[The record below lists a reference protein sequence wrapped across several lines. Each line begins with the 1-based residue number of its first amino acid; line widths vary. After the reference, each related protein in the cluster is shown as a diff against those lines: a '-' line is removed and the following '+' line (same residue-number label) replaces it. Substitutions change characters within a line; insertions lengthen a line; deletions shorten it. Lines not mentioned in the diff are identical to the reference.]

1 MTSPAVVILRER
13 ELRNP
18 DYLGVS
24 SPAPLRRGAR
34 QPAEEGQVA
43 IEFLGTIF
51 LVLLAGLLAWQLALA
66 GWSAVGAANAAR
78 TAARAYSRT
87 GDAGSAQ
94 KDGQDSLNGD
104 GLGAGSSVSVTD
116 GKASVVV
123 KVPLVFPG
131 LASPVTL
138 PTATASMPHTG

>member
-1 MTSPAVVILRER
+1 MTAAT
-13 ELRNP
+13 
-18 DYLGVS
+18 
-24 SPAPLRRGAR
+24 APIGTPGLA
-34 QPAEEGQVA
+34 AEQGQVA
-43 IEFLGTIF
+43 VEFLGTIF
-51 LVLLAGLLAWQLALA
+51 LVLIAALLAWQLALA

-87 GDAGSAQ
+87 GDAGAAQ

-104 GLGAGSSVSVTD
+104 GLGAGSSVTVAG

-138 PTATASMPHTG
+138 PAATASMPHTG